1 MEEIQE
7 TKKEIRS
14 HVAEKIAVL
23 SDDQLA
29 EKEKAIENR
38 LFEFANFLES
48 KIALL
53 YIKGVVEV
61 STSEILKK
69 CYDYNKI
76 VILPV
81 FSPEKNGVTLM
92 KVDNLKTG
100 LIPGPGGILK
110 PDPAHCKV
118 VPADCIDIA
127 IIPSV
132 ALDEKGGRIGPGDGY
147 YDRFIP
153 ELSITTRKITLAFE
167 EQIVT
172 HVPMENHDKH
182 VDIIITE
189 KRIIYKI

>member
-7 TKKEIRS
+7 TKKEIRAS
-14 HVAEKIAVL
+14 VAEKIGTL
-23 SDDQLA
+23 SKEELQQ
-29 EKEKAIENR
+29 KEKAIENR

-53 YIKGVVEV
+53 YLHAGGEV
-61 STSEILKK
+61 STENILKR

-92 KVDNLKTG
+92 KVDNLETG
-100 LIPGPGGILK
+100 LKRGSGGIMV
-110 PDPAHCKV
+110 PDPARCKV
-118 VPADCIDIA
+118 VPVDCIDIA
-127 IIPSV
+127 IVPSI
-132 ALDEKGGRIGPGDGY
+132 ALDEKGGRIGSGRGG

-153 ELSITTRKITLAFE
+153 ELSITTRKVALAFE
-167 EQIVT
+167 DQIVA
-172 HVPMENHDKH
+172 HVPMENHDRH

-189 KRIIYKI
+189 KRVIYKI